1 LKEEKILILE
11 QRVRE
16 LTNKLSYLDQLRPL
30 VKSDTEGWMRKISFE
45 QMSEYAVMWM
55 KREGKCNEL

>member
-1 LKEEKILILE
+1 MKEDKEKILE

-45 QMSEYAVMWM
+45 QMSEYAIMWM
-55 KREGKCNEL
+55 EQEKQ